1 MRFQNILLA
10 SLLGVGLG
18 GAFTIPEGTEDG
30 VYEHYIDSD
39 GNDVHVKLANA
50 TNYDDVSLNAYAN
63 TPLPGRFKRAE
74 DIPHCGAGNELP
86 HGVHHPHPISL
97 FQTNKN
103 PGHRR
108 RQRRP

>member
-86 HGVHHPHPISL
+86 HGNDLSYAS
-97 FQTNKN
+97 N
-103 PGHRR
+103 
-108 RQRRP
+108 